1 MDDKQVQFIPF
12 HAINEFML
20 NDYRL
25 RVIQQVLAGIDRLP
39 GERRSAINNLVKRYV
54 QVPGFR
60 NSIQAPSGIK
70 ARASVSVFERRPEM
84 VAQIL
89 QGWSE
94 LHPDL
99 RDRVYDFLQ
108 SREWEI
114 LPADA
119 DRTKLPG
126 FLVVWPEGQSYDVLD
141 EAFAEKYPDEKPDA
155 YDLRLM
161 IVWIANRLPYD
172 MEGDG
177 EDEDEG
183 EGEEEE

>member
-25 RVIQQVLAGIDRLP
+25 CVIQRVLAGIDRLP
-39 GERRSAINNLVKRYV
+39 AERRSAINNLVKRYV

-60 NSIQAPSGIK
+60 NSVQAPSGIK
-70 ARASVSVFERRPEM
+70 ARAAVSVFERRPEM
-84 VAQIL
+84 TAQIL

-99 RDRVYDFLQ
+99 RQKVYDFLKA
-108 SREWEI
+108 REWDI
-114 LPADA
+114 LPPEA

-126 FLVVWPEGQSYDVLD
+126 FLVAWPPGQNYDVLD
-141 EAFAEKYPDEKPDA
+141 QAYAQMYPDEA
-155 YDLRLM
+155 VEANDLRLM
-161 IVWIANRLPYD
+161 IVWLANRLPYD
-172 MEGDG
+172 TDAE
-177 EDEDEG
+177 
-183 EGEEEE
+183 

>member
-12 HAINEFML
+12 NAINEFML

-25 RVIQQVLAGIDRLP
+25 HVIQQVLAGIDRLP
-39 GERRSAINNLVKRYV
+39 GDRRSAINSLIKRYV

-60 NSIQAPSGIK
+60 NSVQAPSGLK

-84 VAQIL
+84 AAHIL

-99 RDRVYDFLQ
+99 RQKVYDFLEA
-108 SREWEI
+108 RDWEA

-119 DRTKLPG
+119 DRSKLPG
-126 FLVVWPEGQSYDVLD
+126 FLVVWPAGQTYDVLD
-141 EAFAEKYPDEKPDA
+141 EAYAQMYPEDKVVA
-155 YDLRLM
+155 NDLRLM
-161 IVWIANRLPYD
+161 IVWLANRLPYD
-172 MEGDG
+172 MYAN
-177 EDEDEG
+177 DEET
-183 EGEEEE
+183 

>member
-12 HAINEFML
+12 NAINEFML

-25 RVIQQVLAGIDRLP
+25 HVIQQVLAGIDRLP
-39 GERRSAINNLVKRYV
+39 GERRSAINNLVKRHV

-60 NSIQAPSGIK
+60 NSAQAPSGVK

-84 VAQIL
+84 VAHIL
-89 QGWSE
+89 QGWAE
-94 LHPDL
+94 LHPEL
-99 RDRVYDFLQ
+99 SQMVFDFLKA
-108 SREWEI
+108 REWDI

-126 FLVVWPEGQSYDVLD
+126 FLVVWPEGQTYDILD
-141 EAFAEKYPDEKPDA
+141 EGFAQMFPNEKVDA

-161 IVWIANRLPYD
+161 IVWMSNRLPYD
-172 MEGDG
+172 VEGEDDDDV
-177 EDEDEG
+177 DEDE
-183 EGEEEE
+183 E